1 MAKDAD
7 GRTSMA
13 IINCPECGRQISD
26 TSSICPACGYTFPRK
41 KAIRDGAKIKTGAI
55 VNVIGGFGFAATWA
69 LLSVFA
75 SAENDRSGG
84 VEVSVSTST
93 FDNPDLAGIVFV
105 VFLASI
111 VVVTAISIAMLFI
124 KKPTRKKMIALSS
137 VQLAFALLENVPWIV
152 LFNFLICCGM
162 WLYTWGILLQ
172 FIGSVICMRGALKIE

>member
-1 MAKDAD
+1 
-7 GRTSMA
+7 MA

-137 VQLAFALLENVPWIV
+137 VARFR
-152 LFNFLICCGM
+152 
-162 WLYTWGILLQ
+162 
-172 FIGSVICMRGALKIE
+172 FIGKCSVDRLVQFLDLLWYVALYMGNTSPVYWLCDLHEGCIGD

>member
-1 MAKDAD
+1 M
-7 GRTSMA
+7 
-13 IINCPECGRQISD
+13 
-26 TSSICPACGYTFPRK
+26 
-41 KAIRDGAKIKTGAI
+41 
-55 VNVIGGFGFAATWA
+55 IGGFGFAATWA

-137 VQLAFALLENVPWIV
+137 VQLAFALLENVTWIV
-152 LFNFLICCGM
+152 LFNLFIC
-162 WLYTWGILLQ
+162 
-172 FIGSVICMRGALKIE
+172 

>member
-1 MAKDAD
+1 
-7 GRTSMA
+7 MA

-124 KKPTRKKMIALSS
+124 KKPTSYQETHEEEDDCPFFGAAR
-137 VQLAFALLENVPWIV
+137 FR
-152 LFNFLICCGM
+152 
-162 WLYTWGILLQ
+162 
-172 FIGSVICMRGALKIE
+172 FIGKCSVDRLVQFLDLLWYVALYMGNTSPVYWLCDLHEGCIED